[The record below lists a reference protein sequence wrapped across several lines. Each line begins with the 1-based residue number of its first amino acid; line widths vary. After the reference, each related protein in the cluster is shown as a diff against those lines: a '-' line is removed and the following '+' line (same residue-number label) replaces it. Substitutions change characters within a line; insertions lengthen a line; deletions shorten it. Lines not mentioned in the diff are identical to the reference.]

1 MISAVIVSSAALAV
15 RMRAIAGCVTLAR
28 KHMTAMTPADV
39 IIVATVKNAA
49 IACIVKAVN
58 ATILMIGVCAV
69 AAIVARSIALA
80 PTANLVVLKKVI
92 WMMVLV
98 IATIAIIAVV
108 AVAYANY

>member
-1 MISAVIVSSAALAV
+1 MSAVIVRGAAIAV

-28 KHMTAMTPADV
+28 KHMTAMTSADV

-49 IACIVKAVN
+49 VARIVKAVN
-58 ATILMIGVCAV
+58 ATILMNGICAV

-92 WMMVLV
+92 WMRVLV

-108 AVAYANY
+108 AVAYANH